1 MPEDRLTMV
10 ETATLFILMAEAGPV
25 TNATLTGQHGCRLE
39 KRSREKLEEL
49 KLIEVERPS
58 RNRIL
63 LTLGKQ
69 GWAHCAT
76 ELESAVLPPRAG
88 AAGGA
93 LYAVLRRLSRFLTAQ
108 RLNLTGFIEASAVP
122 VKPAETSVEER
133 IRRAYHTL
141 ARRPGDWVS
150 IADLRDLVADVT
162 AAEMDAA
169 LRRLNRRSG
178 VTLVPEANQKAL
190 DARTREAAVIIGD
203 QPKHSIAMGT
213 S

>member
-1 MPEDRLTMV
+1 MPEERLTMV
-10 ETATLFILMAEAGPV
+10 ETAALFILMTEARTV

-39 KRSREKLEEL
+39 KHSREKLEGL

-63 LTLGKQ
+63 LTLGKR
-69 GWAHCAT
+69 GWAYCTA
-76 ELESAVLPPRAG
+76 ELESTAVPPRAG

-93 LYAVLRRLSRFLTAQ
+93 LYAVLRRLGQFLTVQ
-108 RLNLTGFIEASAVP
+108 RLDLEGFIEASAGHVG
-122 VKPAETSVEER
+122 PAEPTVEER
-133 IRRAYHTL
+133 IRTAYRTL
-141 ARRPGDWVS
+141 AHRPGDWVS
-150 IADLRDLVADVT
+150 IADLRDIVTDVT

-178 VTLVPEANQKAL
+178 VALVPEANQKTL
-190 DARTREAAVIIGD
+190 DTRTRAAAVIIGD
-203 QPKHSIAMGT
+203 QPKHSISMGT